1 MMFGRK
7 KKKDAVRDEAQEP
20 LETTSTTDAA
30 GDATGDRSESAEA
43 DQAPEGELAD
53 ADGTDETSSG
63 PRDRSEVTDI
73 DALIDLGSLHAAP
86 GPGMELRLEIDSSTN
101 EVSAVQIGDDH
112 GSVQIQVFAAPRS
125 SGIWEEI
132 RGEISEMIQG
142 NGGTVEEATG
152 PFGPEL
158 RTRLAQTGPQGRT
171 VFAPAIFAGVD
182 GRRWFLRAVY
192 SGAPAVDEA
201 ARGPY
206 DDCLRSVV
214 VTRGDDPRAPR
225 EMLPMTVPTEK
236 PEGGPVELDEDGAR
250 PDDLKPFERGPEIT
264 EVR

>member
-7 KKKDAVRDEAQEP
+7 SKKKDAVRDDAQETP
-20 LETTSTTDAA
+20 AEGTATTDAPA
-30 GDATGDRSESAEA
+30 DATAEDGDSA
-43 DQAPEGELAD
+43 
-53 ADGTDETSSG
+53 ADGAPSRG
-63 PRDRSEVTDI
+63 PRDRSEVSDLGN
-73 DALIDLGSLHAAP
+73 LIDLGSLHAMP
-86 GPGMELRLEIDSSTN
+86 GPGMELRLEVDSSTN
-101 EVSAVQIGDDH
+101 EVSAAQIGDDH

-125 SGIWEEI
+125 SGIWDEI
-132 RGEISEMIQG
+132 RAEISEMIQG
-142 NGGTVEEATG
+142 KGGTVEETTG

-171 VFAPAIFAGVD
+171 VFAPAVFAGVD

-192 SGAPAVDEA
+192 SGAPAVDEE
-201 ARGPY
+201 ARVPY

-225 EMLPMTVPTEK
+225 EMLPMVVPSEK
-236 PEGGPVELDEDGAR
+236 AQSGPVELDEDGSPA
-250 PDDLKPFERGPEIT
+250 DDLKPFERGPEIT